1 LVNDVA
7 PLGIVQTGLGQVGRA
22 LIGQALAASER
33 YPWIVYRGVG
43 DRSGLVW
50 RPQGWTPQE
59 LTDLL
64 RAKDAGL
71 SLRQYWNGRG
81 AAEGV
86 FVNERFDRGAAIV
99 QPLAAAVAAGEDVA
113 LVDVTAE
120 RNAYAATLA
129 ARQAGAHVV
138 LCNKWALAED
148 QARYDALLQAGPG
161 RLQYETT
168 VGAALPVLGVLDNLL
183 RTGDEV
189 TEIQAAISGTLG
201 YVTSA
206 IERGVPFSVALRE
219 AQALGYSEPDPR
231 DDLGGID
238 ARRKALILARKL
250 GMRLDMADVAAAS
263 LVPEGL
269 ERTPL
274 DAFWEGLRAQD
285 ADYAARV
292 AAAAARGAAL
302 RFLAVINREGARVGL
317 VEAPLDGLAG
327 SLRGTESLFVFK
339 TRRYGDQ
346 PLAVRG
352 RGAGAD
358 LTASGVLADI
368 LAIHP
373 ERAARVAGGAP

>member
-1 LVNDVA
+1 
-7 PLGIVQTGLGQVGRA
+7 
-22 LIGQALAASER
+22 
-33 YPWIVYRGVG
+33 
-43 DRSGLVW
+43 
-50 RPQGWTPQE
+50 
-59 LTDLL
+59 
-64 RAKDAGL
+64 
-71 SLRQYWNGRG
+71 
-81 AAEGV
+81 
-86 FVNERFDRGAAIV
+86 
-99 QPLAAAVAAGEDVA
+99 
-113 LVDVTAE
+113 
-120 RNAYAATLA
+120 
-129 ARQAGAHVV
+129 
-138 LCNKWALAED
+138 
-148 QARYDALLQAGPG
+148 
-161 RLQYETT
+161 
-168 VGAALPVLGVLDNLL
+168 
-183 RTGDEV
+183 
-189 TEIQAAISGTLG
+189 
-201 YVTSA
+201 
-206 IERGVPFSVALRE
+206 VALRE

-250 GMRLDMADVAAAS
+250 GMRLDMGDVAAAS